1 MASLHIQILA
11 SKGTVTSFEVV
22 ALAESMTIGKALASW
37 PMRPTTMVVGLG
49 GRRLFFAAVDE
60 FDLLLLDYQHDAV
73 GVLCDGVDLLGF
85 RIFRCHRI
93 DENVEVLVG
102 RIGLVHGSKAC
113 LPAIALL
120 GVCQLAFGMFTFTFC
135 ELESSRLLS
144 RRAIRFGMREARTGN
159 CGSKQCC
166 LLSPALSPQFRKHS
180 GEKLRMTS
188 QTPHTI
194 PGKGHL
200 AQDEKRGGHPPRP
213 LSISPSLISQIT

>member
-1 MASLHIQILA
+1 
-11 SKGTVTSFEVV
+11 
-22 ALAESMTIGKALASW
+22 MTIGKALASW

-188 QTPHTI
+188 QAPIHTRKGAFGPRRKKGGASPPPTLNFAFPH
-194 PGKGHL
+194 
-200 AQDEKRGGHPPRP
+200 
-213 LSISPSLISQIT
+213 LSNNVEFAYHTVD